1 MIKSWYTFAFMALF
15 FLGFQRFLYKVSA
28 ERKCNTV
35 LTTFSFMA
43 TVALLASILF
53 VVQNASLVNLP
64 FLLLIAFIN
73 SSAFLIGTVT
83 HIEALKFFPA
93 HTVYTIIRLN
103 LVLVVVFSIFFFR
116 DHLSLFQVIGI
127 IVSLAVIILLTKQT
141 NEEIRSDQKKTQ
153 GLILVFV
160 SLMASVVAT
169 ISSKFAAINTNIS
182 AFMAFSYIFATL
194 FSLGFSKRFEK
205 EETPA
210 KPKEALR
217 IGVLM
222 GLFNFVGFY
231 MYLKALSIG
240 PLSIIATLMGMH
252 FLIAI
257 ILSAIIYNEKLKA
270 KTVLGILLAIVAV
283 VFLRL

>member
-1 MIKSWYTFAFMALF
+1 
-15 FLGFQRFLYKVSA
+15 
-28 ERKCNTV
+28 
-35 LTTFSFMA
+35 MA
-43 TVALLASILF
+43 TVALLASFLF
-53 VVQNASLVNLP
+53 VMQNESIADLP
-64 FLLLIAFIN
+64 FLLLIALIN

-83 HIEALKFFPA
+83 HIEALKFVPA

-141 NEEIRSDQKKTQ
+141 NEANRSGQKKPQ
-153 GLILVFV
+153 GLILVFI
-160 SLMASVVAT
+160 SLMASAVAT
-169 ISSKFAAINTNIS
+169 ISSKFAAINTNIF
-182 AFMAFSYIFATL
+182 AFMAVSYIFATL
-194 FSLGFSKRFEK
+194 FSLGFSKRFKK
-205 EETPA
+205 EERSA
-210 KPKEALR
+210 KPKEALCL
-217 IGVLM
+217 GVLM

-257 ILSAIIYNEKLKA
+257 ILSAIIYNERLKA
-270 KTVLGILLAIVAV
+270 KTVLGILLAILAV